1 MELRYTRSYDDLVK
15 MLKSMDEKQLIELF
29 HDMEDVKAV
38 ERIADCAFS
47 FVENYEEPEEEKTE
61 LSQNEDALEVDN
73 LRRGREN
80 AN

>member
-1 MELRYTRSYDDLVK
+1 MNINYKDLLRWISL
-15 MLKSMDEKQLIELF
+15 LDEKQLIELF
-29 HDMEDVKAV
+29 HDINDIKTV

-61 LSQNEDALEVDN
+61 LSQDEDALEVDN